1 MKKPIC
7 SIKLSKKT
15 LIKLLK
21 VIIPLGIGIVL
32 IYYSLSSATEEERA
46 ILWKNIKQA
55 NPFYIAVSLLFGI
68 LSHLSRAWRWQ
79 FLLEPMGYKPKLA
92 NRFMAV
98 MAAYLANLGIP
109 RSGELLRGAL
119 LTTYEEVPFE
129 KAFGTI
135 ISERIADF
143 LMLLLVVAIAI
154 FLQTD
159 TLLEY
164 LNDQNINPLYT
175 VAFLALAVGGI
186 WVGFRIVKNAKSG
199 FLHKIQQFMTGLVEG
214 MRSILNMKHKLAFI
228 AHTLFIWVM
237 YVLMFWVIKFTIPEI
252 ADASTGVILAA
263 FVIGSF
269 SISVTNGGIGVYPIA
284 IGALFI
290 FFDYSKQG
298 GEAFGWI
305 VWGSQTLL
313 VLILGALSFLLL
325 PLYNQ
330 TK

>member
-1 MKKPIC
+1 M
-7 SIKLSKKT
+7 SKKT

-21 VIIPLGIGIVL
+21 VIIPLGIGIIL

-46 ILWKNIKQA
+46 ILWENIKQA
-55 NPFYIAVSLLFGI
+55 NPFYIVVSLLFGI

-79 FLLEPMGYKPKLA
+79 YLLEPMGYHPKLA

-143 LMLLLVVAIAI
+143 FMLLLVVAIAI
-154 FLQTD
+154 LLQTD

-175 VAFLALAVGGI
+175 VAFLAIAVGGI
-186 WVGFRIVKNAKSG
+186 WIGFRIVKNAKNG

-252 ADASTGVILAA
+252 AEASIGVILAA

-290 FFDYSKQG
+290 FFGYSKQG

-313 VLILGALSFLLL
+313 VLVLGALSFLFL

-330 TK
+330 KK

>member
-1 MKKPIC
+1 M
-7 SIKLSKKT
+7 SKKT

-21 VIIPLGIGIVL
+21 VIIPLGIGIIL

-46 ILWKNIKQA
+46 ILWENIKQA
-55 NPFYIAVSLLFGI
+55 NPFYIVVSLLFGI

-79 FLLEPMGYKPKLA
+79 YLLEPMGYHPKLA

-143 LMLLLVVAIAI
+143 FMLLLVVAIAI
-154 FLQTD
+154 LLQTD

-175 VAFLALAVGGI
+175 VAFLAIAVGGI
-186 WVGFRIVKNAKSG
+186 WIGFRIVKNAKNG

-252 ADASTGVILAA
+252 AEASIGVILAA

-284 IGALFI
+284 IGALLI
-290 FFDYSKQG
+290 FFGYSKQG

-313 VLILGALSFLLL
+313 VLVL
-325 PLYNQ
+325 
-330 TK
+330 

>member
-1 MKKPIC
+1 M
-7 SIKLSKKT
+7 SKKT

-21 VIIPLGIGIVL
+21 VIIPLGIGIIL

-46 ILWKNIKQA
+46 ILWENIKQA
-55 NPFYIAVSLLFGI
+55 NPFYIVVSLLFGI

-79 FLLEPMGYKPKLA
+79 YLLEPMGYHPKLA

-143 LMLLLVVAIAI
+143 FMLLLVVAIAI
-154 FLQTD
+154 LLQTD

-175 VAFLALAVGGI
+175 VAFLAIAVGGI
-186 WVGFRIVKNAKSG
+186 WIGFRIVKNAKNG

-252 ADASTGVILAA
+252 AEASIGVILAA

-290 FFDYSKQG
+290 FFGYSKQG
-298 GEAFGWI
+298 GKAFGWI
-305 VWGSQTLL
+305 VWGPQTLL
-313 VLILGALSFLLL
+313 VLVLGALSFLFL

-330 TK
+330 KK